1 MFYLLFDLL
10 VRETREGM
18 SGQIE
23 YLSGKKYLVR
33 LAEGVARFTPFR
45 CK

>member
-1 MFYLLFDLL
+1 MVYLLFDLL
-10 VRETREGM
+10 VRATREGM

-23 YLSGKKYLVR
+23 CRTGKKYLICF
-33 LAEGVARFTPFR
+33 AEGVARFTPFR